1 MVLQCLKEHLLTF
14 NSLCYTLQPTSIFLS
29 VLIISMSQQVVI
41 DNNEVEPLE
50 VATSQSA
57 LTHTSIISFDRPGI
71 WKASIHEGPAL
82 KLPSEFRDLVVSGPF
97 YVEFLAIGDLDG
109 PEATLKNHL
118 SFRVA
123 LADLVK
129 FSDTVTLKSARI
141 SIELSDEPFLVLSDS
156 EVST

>member
-1 MVLQCLKEHLLTF
+1 
-14 NSLCYTLQPTSIFLS
+14 
-29 VLIISMSQQVVI
+29 MSQQVVI

-123 LADLVK
+123 LADPVK